1 MFEPD
6 INQTYYR
13 EINRRRSRLDICINL
28 LRAVRAGVR
37 KPTRIMY
44 SIHISWNLLQKTLD
58 SMLSAGFIKKIETK
72 RNKRS
77 TKHYE
82 LTQKGANVLHY
93 LDKESD
99 LLELMQQI

>member
-6 INQTYYR
+6 INHTYYR
-13 EINRRRSRLDICINL
+13 ETNRRRSRLDICINL
-28 LRAVRAGVR
+28 LRAVRAGVQ
-37 KPTRIMY
+37 KPTRIMN
-44 SIHISWNLLQKTLD
+44 SINISWNLLQKTLD

-82 LTQKGANVLHY
+82 ITRKGSNVLHY
-93 LDKESD
+93 LDKETD

>member
-6 INQTYYR
+6 IYHTYYR
-13 EINRRRSRLDICINL
+13 ETKRRRSRLDICLSL
-28 LRAVRAGVR
+28 LRAVRAGVQ

-44 SIHISWNLLQKTLD
+44 SISISWNSLQKTLD

-72 RNKRS
+72 GSKRS

-82 LTQKGANVLHY
+82 ITRKGANVLHY
-93 LDKESD
+93 LDKETD

>member
-1 MFEPD
+1 MLEMD
-6 INQTYYR
+6 INHTYYR
-13 EINRRRSRLDICINL
+13 ETNRRRSRLDICINL

-37 KPTRIMY
+37 KPTRIMN
-44 SIHISWNLLQKTLD
+44 SINISWNSLQKTLD

-82 LTQKGANVLHY
+82 ITQKGSNVLHY
-93 LDKESD
+93 LDKETD
-99 LLELMQQI
+99 LLKLMQQI